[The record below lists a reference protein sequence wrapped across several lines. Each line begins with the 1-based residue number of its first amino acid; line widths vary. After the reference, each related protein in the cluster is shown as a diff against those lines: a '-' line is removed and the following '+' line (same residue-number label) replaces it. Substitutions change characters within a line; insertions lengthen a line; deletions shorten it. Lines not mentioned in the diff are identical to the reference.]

1 MQLNLHSSYFC
12 AKKMHFL
19 LNGFGPVV
27 IEAND
32 TEPRNDVFV
41 IFGCYFIHKSL
52 NERILASFCLFL
64 MQ

>member
-1 MQLNLHSSYFC
+1 
-12 AKKMHFL
+12 MHFL

-41 IFGCYFIHKSL
+41 IFGCYFTHKSL
-52 NERILASFCLFL
+52 NERILASFCLYKKKKKQFSPIEEPVG
-64 MQ
+64 